1 MNNKKYA
8 IVILLLATLAL
19 FSLTAFT
26 TYRAKIINPII
37 ELPTKGIVT
46 IPLESLTVDSIELV
60 VSSHQAFL
68 DAIGFRESGNRYD
81 VVNRYGYMGKY
92 QFGKRTLKGLGIKVT
107 QDEFLNSPYIQ
118 EKAMY
123 ALLSQNKRS
132 LRKYIEKY
140 NGKYVH
146 GVLVTESGLL
156 AAAHLG
162 GAGSVKKWFRTGK
175 IRKDGNGVKITSYM
189 KQFGGYDLNV

>member
-175 IRKDGNGVKITSYM
+175 VRKDGNGVKITSYM

>member
-46 IPLESLTVDSIELV
+46 IPLESLTVDSIELI

-68 DAIGFRESGNRYD
+68 DAIGFRESGNRYGI
-81 VVNRYGYMGKY
+81 VNRYGYMGKY

-175 IRKDGNGVKITSYM
+175 VRKDGNGVKITSYM

>member
-1 MNNKKYA
+1 MKN
-8 IVILLLATLAL
+8 L
-19 FSLTAFT
+19 FKLGICLVPIMFMMAFKS
-26 TYRAKIINPII
+26 YRAKIINPIVKLPVKGITIIPTEPLKVDKI
-37 ELPTKGIVT
+37 ELIVT
-46 IPLESLTVDSIELV
+46 
-60 VSSHQAFL
+60 SHQAFL

-81 VVNRYGYMGKY
+81 IVNRYGYMGKY
-92 QFGKRTLKGLGIKVT
+92 QFGSKTLRGLGFKMSK
-107 QDEFLNSPYIQ
+107 DEFLNSPYIQ

-123 ALLSQNKRS
+123 ALLKQNKRS

-140 NGKYVH
+140 DGKYVH

-175 IRKDGNGVKITSYM
+175 VRKDGNGVKITSYM
-189 KQFGGYDLNV
+189 ERFGGYNLNV

>member
-92 QFGKRTLKGLGIKVT
+92 QFGKKTLKGLGIKVT

-123 ALLSQNKRS
+123 ALLRQNKRS

-175 IRKDGNGVKITSYM
+175 VRKDGNGVKITSYM

>member
-1 MNNKKYA
+1 MNNKKYS

-68 DAIGFRESGNRYD
+68 DAIGFRESGNRYGI
-81 VVNRYGYMGKY
+81 VNRYGYMGKY

-123 ALLSQNKRS
+123 ALLKQNKRS

-175 IRKDGNGVKITSYM
+175 VRKDGNGVKITSYM
-189 KQFGGYDLNV
+189 ERFGGYDLNV

>member
-92 QFGKRTLKGLGIKVT
+92 QFGKKTLKGLGIKVT

-123 ALLSQNKRS
+123 ALLKQNKRS

-140 NGKYVH
+140 DGKYVH

-175 IRKDGNGVKITSYM
+175 VRKDGNGVKITSYM

>member
-81 VVNRYGYMGKY
+81 IVNRYGYMGKY

-123 ALLSQNKRS
+123 ALLKQNKRS

-140 NGKYVH
+140 DGKYVH

-175 IRKDGNGVKITSYM
+175 VRKDGNGVKITSYM

>member
-81 VVNRYGYMGKY
+81 IVNRYGYMGKY

-123 ALLSQNKRS
+123 ALLRQNKRS

-175 IRKDGNGVKITSYM
+175 VRKDGNGVKITSYM

>member
-1 MNNKKYA
+1 MNNKKYS

-19 FSLTAFT
+19 FSLMAFT
-26 TYRAKIINPII
+26 TYRAKVINPII

-92 QFGKRTLKGLGIKVT
+92 QFGKKTLKGLGIKVT

-123 ALLSQNKRS
+123 ALLKQNKRS

-140 NGKYVH
+140 DGKYVH

-175 IRKDGNGVKITSYM
+175 VRKDGNGVKITSYM
-189 KQFGGYDLNV
+189 ERFGGYDLNV

>member
-1 MNNKKYA
+1 MKNLFK
-8 IVILLLATLAL
+8 ISVLTLSVFLLA
-19 FSLTAFT
+19 FK

-37 ELPTKGIVT
+37 ELPIKGI
-46 IPLESLTVDSIELV
+46 DSIEIIPLTV
-60 VSSHQAFL
+60 PHIELITNSHGDFL
-68 DAIGFRESGNRYD
+68 NAIGFKESGNRYD
-81 VVNRYGYMGKY
+81 IVNRFGYMGKY
-92 QFGKRTLKGLGIKVT
+92 QFGKRTLRGLGFKMSRE
-107 QDEFLNSPYIQ
+107 EFLNSPETQ

-123 ALLSQNKRS
+123 ALLKQNKKS

-140 NGKYVH
+140 DGKIVH

-175 IRKDGNGVKITSYM
+175 VRKDGNGVKITTYM
-189 KQFGGYDLNV
+189 ERFSGYELYL

>member
-1 MNNKKYA
+1 MNNKKYS

-19 FSLTAFT
+19 FSLMAFT
-26 TYRAKIINPII
+26 TYRAKVINPII

-68 DAIGFRESGNRYD
+68 DAIGFRESGNRYGI
-81 VVNRYGYMGKY
+81 VNRYGYMGKY

-123 ALLSQNKRS
+123 ALLRQNKRS

-140 NGKYVH
+140 DGKYVH

-175 IRKDGNGVKITSYM
+175 VRKDGNGVKITSYM
-189 KQFGGYDLNV
+189 EMFNGYDLKV

>member
-81 VVNRYGYMGKY
+81 IVNRYGYMGKY

-123 ALLSQNKRS
+123 ALLKQNKRS

-140 NGKYVH
+140 DGKYVH

-175 IRKDGNGVKITSYM
+175 VRKDGNGVKITSYM
-189 KQFGGYDLNV
+189 VMFNGYDLKV